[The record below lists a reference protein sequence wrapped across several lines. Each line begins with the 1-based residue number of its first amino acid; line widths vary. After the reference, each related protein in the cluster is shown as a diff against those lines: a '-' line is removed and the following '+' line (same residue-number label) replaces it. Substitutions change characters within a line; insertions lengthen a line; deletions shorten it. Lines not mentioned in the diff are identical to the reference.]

1 MTDYLKISEKTYE
14 KISQQDHFH
23 EFSQY
28 LSENKYKSF
37 LKKMNYNYMLLMLLL
52 YFDFQAL
59 LCNYNDI
66 IDTTQTMILFVK
78 KIILFVGI
86 SNSKVYDPIIHSI
99 ETKKRKWFYF

>member
-37 LKKMNYNYMLLMLLL
+37 
-52 YFDFQAL
+52 
-59 LCNYNDI
+59 
-66 IDTTQTMILFVK
+66 
-78 KIILFVGI
+78 
-86 SNSKVYDPIIHSI
+86 
-99 ETKKRKWFYF
+99 